1 MRPVRILYDTQEQSF
16 IILLTLYLSH
26 SPAKRRNFWVSGGK
40 FEEMCME
47 DGSLEKNGSRD
58 EGVAGVRGAGDSGGG
73 SSLM

>member
-1 MRPVRILYDTQEQSF
+1 M
-16 IILLTLYLSH
+16 
-26 SPAKRRNFWVSGGK
+26 SGGK

-58 EGVAGVRGAGDSGGG
+58 EGVAGVRGAGDRGGG